1 MKIFEADITYQVSDF
16 FIKMLK
22 RIALFESANDKMMDV
37 CGIHHYFNNQKEYE
51 VLKNVLSKT
60 HIVVKEP
67 DRTEYGDFQTNN
79 DLAVN
84 VATYLKHKSAN
95 PKIILEPTC
104 GKGSF
109 IIASLRT
116 FDRIEKIFA
125 IDIYMP
131 YVWETKFSILQ
142 YFIDNPSANKP
153 EIVISH
159 FNVFDFDF
167 TEISKEYTKEEI
179 LIIGNPPWV
188 TNSKL
193 SRLDSTNLPA
203 KSNFKKHN
211 GIDAIT
217 GKGNFDIG
225 EYITLRIFDAFQ
237 NSNGYF
243 AFLVKNSVIKNI
255 IYDQKQRNFKISDI
269 QKLSID
275 SKKEFNVSVEASLLI
290 CKLKQVPEF
299 ICNEYNIYAPSKLIN
314 KFGWVDDKFV
324 SSIALYQHSSGIDGI
339 CPFEWRQ
346 GIKHDLSSFMEL
358 ERVNGHFVNGLNQKI
373 ILEEDLVF
381 GLLKSSDLKQTVID
395 KTRKYTIVTQK
406 KVGQSTAFIKK
417 DHPKTYN
424 YLYKNKSQ
432 FDLWRSSIYKG
443 KPDYSIFGIGD
454 YSFKPFKIAISGLYK
469 KYSFNLVVPQN
480 GKPIMLDD
488 TCYLLGFDR
497 LDYAAYT
504 FILLNSEKTKK
515 LLKAITFPD
524 AKRMFTKD
532 VLMRID
538 LMKLAMQTQK
548 AKIKNDIDEL
558 NTCYNLKIQTGTWN
572 EYIATMRPQQTE
584 YADAKQL
591 TLLEPIINYKR
602 TVA

>member
-16 FIKMLK
+16 LNKTLK
-22 RIALFESANDKMMDV
+22 RIALFESANDKIVDV
-37 CGIHHYFNNQKEYE
+37 CGIHHYFNNQEEYE
-51 VLKNVLSKT
+51 VLKNILSKT

-67 DRTEYGDFQTNN
+67 DRAEYGDFQTNI

-84 VATYLKHKSAN
+84 VAAYLKHKSAN

-395 KTRKYTIVTQK
+395 KTRKYTSVTQK

-432 FDLWRSSIYKG
+432 FDLRRSSIYKG

-591 TLLEPIINYKR
+591 TLLEPIINYNW